1 MISTDNI
8 SNSDENL
15 LLLSFLK
22 TTESEIQ
29 NSVLS
34 YSDPRNYRNSDMCMT
49 LPVFSSQLSPGSSAY
64 ITWFTYICLSVY
76 SNKPRNHN
84 CDKYFHWNTTD
95 TVTKRLNI
103 IIGKIV
109 GHLKYFTLY
118 PTSFCFSW
126 FRYSTDNCFIWSS
139 AASCFSSRS
148 LQTFFSLS
156 FYKNENECW

>member
-1 MISTDNI
+1 MVSTDNI

-15 LLLSFLK
+15 LLLCKTVSFPTVIPE
-22 TTESEIQ
+22 TTEILIYAWHCQFSHLNYLLAALLILHG
-29 NSVLS
+29 SLKYVLVS
-34 YSDPRNYRNSDMCMT
+34 
-49 LPVFSSQLSPGSSAY
+49 
-64 ITWFTYICLSVY
+64 
-76 SNKPRNHN
+76 
-84 CDKYFHWNTTD
+84 
-95 TVTKRLNI
+95 TVTNQETITVTSTSTEIPQWLNI
-103 IIGKIV
+103 IIHKIV

-118 PTSFCFSW
+118 PTSFCLSW